1 MLDQVL
7 RARLGPTLDRAAAPL
22 AARGISPGTVTG
34 VGLLA
39 GIGACVCVATGLWG
53 AALALWLAN
62 RLLDGL
68 DGPVARHHHAT
79 ELGGLLDFVADF
91 VVYSGFVVGVAIA
104 HPGARLACVVLL
116 AAYLVNVVAL
126 LSFSSVIE
134 RHGLPLGDERS
145 LRLLPGL
152 AEGTETIVVYVL
164 FCLLP
169 GFSAVIAWAFAGV
182 VAVTAGQRVE
192 RAVTSLNALARS
204 SAQSGSASRHSEV

>member
-7 RARLGPTLDRAAAPL
+7 RARLGPSLDRAAGRL
-22 AARGISPGTVTG
+22 AARGISPGALTG

-39 GIGACVCVATGLWG
+39 GVGACVCVATDSWA
-53 AALALWLAN
+53 AALALWLLN

-68 DGPVARHHHAT
+68 DGPVARRDRAT

-91 VVYSGFVVGVAIA
+91 IVYSGFVVGVAIA
-104 HPGARLACVVLL
+104 HPGARLACVALL
-116 AAYLVNVVAL
+116 ATYLVNNVAL

-134 RHGLPLGDERS
+134 RRGLPLGDERS

-169 GFSAVIAWAFAGV
+169 GSSAVIAWAFAGV
-182 VAVTAGQRVE
+182 VAVTAGQRVQQ
-192 RAVTSLNALARS
+192 AVTTLNALGHS
-204 SAQSGSASRHSEV
+204 SAQPGSASRHTDV